1 MPELLFLRFQILTEK
16 MFFRDLDSVVGAADD
31 SVIYPSGRGVGKV
44 LVELYSK
51 SVGRGR
57 I

>member
-1 MPELLFLRFQILTEK
+1 